1 MNEKLKKVYIY
12 IYIYIY
18 IANNGYNKYKEI
30 KWDN

>member
-30 KWDN
+30 K